1 MNGSLLQKIRGTAAV
16 LAITALLAL
25 PAAVS
30 TAQPADADNRPSVD
44 VWSFVWDH
52 LSTVVTVWFGA
63 PTPDGVEH
71 VNGEADT
78 GNLGSTLDPDGLTTV
93 DPPPPPPFK
102 DSSSNEL
109 GSTLDP
115 DGDA

>member
-30 TAQPADADNRPSVD
+30 TAQPADVTPDRPSVD
-44 VWSFVWDH
+44 VWSFLWDH
-52 LSTVVTVWFGA
+52 LTTVVTVWFGA
-63 PTPDGVEH
+63 PAPDGVER
-71 VNGEADT
+71 VSAESSGGD
-78 GNLGSTLDPDGLTTV
+78 GNLGSTLDPDGLTTL
-93 DPPPPPPFK
+93 DPTPF
-102 DSSSNEL
+102 DDPGSNL

-115 DGDA
+115 DG

>member
-1 MNGSLLQKIRGTAAV
+1 MNGSLLQKIRGAAAV

-30 TAQPADADNRPSVD
+30 TAQPADVDNGPSVD

-52 LSTVVTVWFGA
+52 LTTVVAVWFGA
-63 PTPDGVEH
+63 PAPDGVER
-71 VNGEADT
+71 VSAESSGGD
-78 GNLGSTLDPDGLTTV
+78 GNLGSTLDPDGLTAH
-93 DPPPPPPFK
+93 DPPVFEDP
-102 DSSSNEL
+102 SSNL

-115 DGDA
+115 DG